1 MGQVTSADTESTVS
15 APVTA
20 VSLTTGHSAAD
31 SGDTDRPECS
41 ATDRGSAADQSER
54 SMELTP
60 AVLPATGDNSSQ
72 LSADPTE
79 TAGDVEYLEA
89 GKAGSE
95 SALGAEMKGIA
106 QAEGCSD
113 IVHQGDS
120 VASGEELVST
130 SDAAVVSKTAAAV
143 DADSET
149 GTDEAHL
156 GDGDMASDRPENMA
170 GYGPSI
176 SDKSDDAASAVC
188 SVEAPVCEPSISDKS
203 EEVAVSGPSAVSTT
217 EASISGPSVSDKP
230 EDAAVSG
237 PPTASTGG
245 AAKSSLDDDSSHDFL
260 ALTYLVHPPDGAA
273 FSRPYVDDFWTS
285 RWARMDAEIRRMLR
299 KSSRLASDVITLDSS
314 SSSSSSD
321 YDSSEYADDDDYED
335 SVASNSPIFVCEKPS
350 SSAAA
355 AADADD
361 AEKDSSNEVVL
372 DENSSNAIVVGDED
386 DNDDDEADDDG
397 CVENDEIDEILFSRE
412 SNEGDAEADSSIV
425 VCDGDSSALGWSGP
439 VSGMDEDL
447 VTAEQDSDPA
457 PANSSD
463 SVSELES
470 ASTTAA
476 PETRAAKLAN
486 GCTGVADAVDKPG
499 RAAAEAGRTQDAEA
513 GRTQDA
519 DVQNGTCGGGVD
531 TAD

>member
-1 MGQVTSADTESTVS
+1 
-15 APVTA
+15 
-20 VSLTTGHSAAD
+20 
-31 SGDTDRPECS
+31 
-41 ATDRGSAADQSER
+41 
-54 SMELTP
+54 MELTP
-60 AVLPATGDNSSQ
+60 AVLPAADGNSSQ

-130 SDAAVVSKTAAAV
+130 SDAAVVAKTATAV

-156 GDGDMASDRPENMA
+156 GDGDMASDRAENVA

-176 SDKSDDAASAVC
+176 SDKSDDAAVSAASAVC

-230 EDAAVSG
+230 EDAPVSG

-350 SSAAA
+350 SSVAA

-361 AEKDSSNEVVL
+361 AEKDCSNDVVL

-386 DNDDDEADDDG
+386 DNDDEEADDDG

-412 SNEGDAEADSSIV
+412 SNEGDVEADSSIV

-439 VSGMDEDL
+439 VSGIDEDL

-470 ASTTAA
+470 GSTTAA

-513 GRTQDA
+513 GCTQDAEAGRTQDA

>member
-1 MGQVTSADTESTVS
+1 
-15 APVTA
+15 
-20 VSLTTGHSAAD
+20 
-31 SGDTDRPECS
+31 
-41 ATDRGSAADQSER
+41 
-54 SMELTP
+54 MELTP
-60 AVLPATGDNSSQ
+60 AVLPAADDNSSQ

-95 SALGAEMKGIA
+95 SALGAEMKGVA
-106 QAEGCSD
+106 QAESCSD

-130 SDAAVVSKTAAAV
+130 SDAAVVAQTATAV

-149 GTDEAHL
+149 GTGTDEVHL
-156 GDGDMASDRPENMA
+156 GDGDMASDRAKNMA

-203 EEVAVSGPSAVSTT
+203 QEVAVSGPSAVSTT

-237 PPTASTGG
+237 PPTASTGA

-355 AADADD
+355 ADADD
-361 AEKDSSNEVVL
+361 AEKDSSNDVVL

-386 DNDDDEADDDG
+386 DNDDEEADDDG

-470 ASTTAA
+470 GNTTAA

-513 GRTQDA
+513 GCTQDAEAGRTQDA

>member
-15 APVTA
+15 APATT
-20 VSLTTGHSAAD
+20 VSLTTSHSAAD

-41 ATDRGSAADQSER
+41 AADRGSAADQSER

-60 AVLPATGDNSSQ
+60 AVLPAADDNSNQ

-95 SALGAEMKGIA
+95 SALGAERKGIV

-130 SDAAVVSKTAAAV
+130 SDAAVVAQTATAV

-149 GTDEAHL
+149 GTGTDEVHL
-156 GDGDMASDRPENMA
+156 GDGDMASDRAKNMA

-203 EEVAVSGPSAVSTT
+203 QEVAVSGPSAVSTT

-237 PPTASTGG
+237 PPTASTGA

-355 AADADD
+355 ADADD
-361 AEKDSSNEVVL
+361 AEKDSSNDVVL

-386 DNDDDEADDDG
+386 DNDDEEADDDG

-470 ASTTAA
+470 GNTTAA

-499 RAAAEAGRTQDAEA
+499 RAAAEAGRTQDA
-513 GRTQDA
+513 

>member
-15 APVTA
+15 APATT
-20 VSLTTGHSAAD
+20 VSLTTSHSAAD
-31 SGDTDRPECS
+31 SGDTDRSECS
-41 ATDRGSAADQSER
+41 AADRGSAADQSER

-60 AVLPATGDNSSQ
+60 AVLPAADDNSSQ

-95 SALGAEMKGIA
+95 SALGAEMKGIV

-130 SDAAVVSKTAAAV
+130 LDAAVVAKTATAV
-143 DADSET
+143 DADSEAGT
-149 GTDEAHL
+149 GTDEVHL

-170 GYGPSI
+170 GSGPSI
-176 SDKSDDAASAVC
+176 SDKSDDAAVSAASAVC

-355 AADADD
+355 ADADD
-361 AEKDSSNEVVL
+361 AEKDSSNDVVL

-386 DNDDDEADDDG
+386 DNDDEEADDDG

-425 VCDGDSSALGWSGP
+425 VCDGDSSVLGWSGP

-457 PANSSD
+457 PANSND

-470 ASTTAA
+470 GNTTAA

-499 RAAAEAGRTQDAEA
+499 RAAAEAGRTQDA
-513 GRTQDA
+513 
-519 DVQNGTCGGGVD
+519 DVQNGTCVD

>member
-15 APVTA
+15 APATT
-20 VSLTTGHSAAD
+20 VSLTTSHSAAD

-41 ATDRGSAADQSER
+41 AAGRGSAADQSER

-60 AVLPATGDNSSQ
+60 AVLPAADDNSSQ

-95 SALGAEMKGIA
+95 SALGAEMKGVA

-130 SDAAVVSKTAAAV
+130 SDAAVVAKTATAV

-149 GTDEAHL
+149 GTGRDEAHL

-170 GYGPSI
+170 GSGPSI
-176 SDKSDDAASAVC
+176 SDKSDDAAVSAASAVC

-217 EASISGPSVSDKP
+217 EASISGPSVSDKL
-230 EDAAVSG
+230 EDAALSG

-355 AADADD
+355 AD
-361 AEKDSSNEVVL
+361 AEKDSLNDVVL

-386 DNDDDEADDDG
+386 DNDDEEADDDG

-499 RAAAEAGRTQDAEA
+499 RAAAEAGRTQDA
-513 GRTQDA
+513 